1 MKYIYVFPELRLYLM
16 KWKSVGLHVYLTILL
31 NRHVQFDN
39 MLKYDVKCFV
49 FILQVFPL
57 ISCRFLI
64 QWHLLGIWCYWQ
76 RNTVFFIWT
85 LVIHIIHVS
94 NVRKLKNT
102 VNEKVTYLHSNL
114 QLSSEC
120 TPVMSMSLTKSKSLI
135 FSNYFEKFLRSFS
148 MAKIVLIF

>member
-1 MKYIYVFPELRLYLM
+1 MK
-16 KWKSVGLHVYLTILL
+16 
-31 NRHVQFDN
+31 
-39 MLKYDVKCFV
+39 
-49 FILQVFPL
+49 LQVFSL

-94 NVRKLKNT
+94 NIRKLKNT

-120 TPVMSMSLTKSKSLI
+120 TPVMLMSLTKSKSLI
-135 FSNYFEKFLRSFS
+135 FSNYFEKFLRSFP
-148 MAKIVLIF
+148 MAKIVLIFKKKTPIMFKWLQKTSNKLRYQCVNCTGEGHWKLY

>member
-1 MKYIYVFPELRLYLM
+1 MFSL
-16 KWKSVGLHVYLTILL
+16 IL
-31 NRHVQFDN
+31 
-39 MLKYDVKCFV
+39 
-49 FILQVFPL
+49 
-57 ISCRFLI
+57 CRFLI

-76 RNTVFFIWT
+76 RITFFFIWT
-85 LVIHIIHVS
+85 PVIHIIHVS

-135 FSNYFEKFLRSFS
+135 FSNYLKKFLRSFP
-148 MAKIVLIF
+148 MAKIVLIFKKKPIMFKWLQKTSDKHRYQCVNCTGEGHWKLY